1 MLYATYMQKA
11 KEVCIDRFV
20 ESGKWYLEPDWR
32 IILRD
37 NQLNNFKLQ
46 DAKIDWSIVED
57 VLKLEVEKRNARD
70 NKLGYVADWLYDTLT
85 STVEPAM
92 LSEETD
98 LVKNMLGVQAVFA
111 QDHNKMRARFDSLG
125 YGLGIRSLYI
135 SRGIP
140 HLHTAAFQLGAK
152 IVGNI
157 SISGGIT

>member
-70 NKLGYVADWLYDTLT
+70 NKLGYVTDWLYDTLT

-98 LVKNMLGVQAVFA
+98 LVKNMLELAKANRANEKQAEEGQKEKEPADTGDTDGDEFV
-111 QDHNKMRARFDSLG
+111 
-125 YGLGIRSLYI
+125 
-135 SRGIP
+135 P
-140 HLHTAAFQLGAK
+140 AF
-152 IVGNI
+152 
-157 SISGGIT
+157 

>member
-46 DAKIDWSIVED
+46 DSKIDLSIVED

-98 LVKNMLGVQAVFA
+98 LVKNMLELAKANRANEKQAEEGQKEKEPVDTGDIDGDEFV
-111 QDHNKMRARFDSLG
+111 
-125 YGLGIRSLYI
+125 
-135 SRGIP
+135 P
-140 HLHTAAFQLGAK
+140 AF
-152 IVGNI
+152 
-157 SISGGIT
+157 

>member
-46 DAKIDWSIVED
+46 DSKIDWSIVED

-98 LVKNMLGVQAVFA
+98 LVKNMLELAKANRANEKQAEEGQKEKEPVDTGDTDGDEFV
-111 QDHNKMRARFDSLG
+111 
-125 YGLGIRSLYI
+125 
-135 SRGIP
+135 P
-140 HLHTAAFQLGAK
+140 AF
-152 IVGNI
+152 
-157 SISGGIT
+157 

>member
-1 MLYATYMQKA
+1 MLYATYIQKA

-70 NKLGYVADWLYDTLT
+70 NKLGYVTDWLYDTLT

-98 LVKNMLGVQAVFA
+98 LVKNMIDLAKANRVNEQSAEEGQKEKEPADTGNTDGDEFV
-111 QDHNKMRARFDSLG
+111 
-125 YGLGIRSLYI
+125 
-135 SRGIP
+135 P
-140 HLHTAAFQLGAK
+140 AF
-152 IVGNI
+152 
-157 SISGGIT
+157 

>member
-70 NKLGYVADWLYDTLT
+70 NKLGYAADWLYDTLT
-85 STVEPAM
+85 STIEPAM

-98 LVKNMLGVQAVFA
+98 LVKNMLELAKANRANEKQAEEGQKEKEPADTGDTDGDEFV
-111 QDHNKMRARFDSLG
+111 
-125 YGLGIRSLYI
+125 
-135 SRGIP
+135 P
-140 HLHTAAFQLGAK
+140 AF
-152 IVGNI
+152 
-157 SISGGIT
+157 

>member
-20 ESGKWYLEPDWR
+20 ESGKWYLEPNWR

-98 LVKNMLGVQAVFA
+98 LVKNMLELAKA
-111 QDHNKMRARFDSLG
+111 NRANEKKEEPADTGDTDGDEFV
-125 YGLGIRSLYI
+125 
-135 SRGIP
+135 P
-140 HLHTAAFQLGAK
+140 AF
-152 IVGNI
+152 
-157 SISGGIT
+157 

>member
-32 IILRD
+32 TILRD

-46 DAKIDWSIVED
+46 DVKIDWSIVED

-70 NKLGYVADWLYDTLT
+70 SKLGYVADWLYDTLT

-98 LVKNMLGVQAVFA
+98 LVKNMLELAKANHTNEKQAEEGQKEKEPADTGDTDGDEFV
-111 QDHNKMRARFDSLG
+111 
-125 YGLGIRSLYI
+125 
-135 SRGIP
+135 P
-140 HLHTAAFQLGAK
+140 AF
-152 IVGNI
+152 
-157 SISGGIT
+157 

>member
-57 VLKLEVEKRNARD
+57 VLKLEVEKRNVRD

-98 LVKNMLGVQAVFA
+98 LVKNMLELAKANLANEQSAEEGQKEKEPADTDDTDGDEFV
-111 QDHNKMRARFDSLG
+111 
-125 YGLGIRSLYI
+125 
-135 SRGIP
+135 P
-140 HLHTAAFQLGAK
+140 AF
-152 IVGNI
+152 
-157 SISGGIT
+157 

>member
-1 MLYATYMQKA
+1 MLYTTYMQKA

-98 LVKNMLGVQAVFA
+98 LVKNMLELARANRANEKQAEEGQKEKEPADTGDTDGDEFV
-111 QDHNKMRARFDSLG
+111 
-125 YGLGIRSLYI
+125 
-135 SRGIP
+135 P
-140 HLHTAAFQLGAK
+140 AF
-152 IVGNI
+152 
-157 SISGGIT
+157 

>member
-70 NKLGYVADWLYDTLT
+70 NKLGYVTDWLYDTLT

-98 LVKNMLGVQAVFA
+98 LVKNMLELAKANLANEKQAEEGQKEKEPADTGDTDGDEFV
-111 QDHNKMRARFDSLG
+111 
-125 YGLGIRSLYI
+125 
-135 SRGIP
+135 P
-140 HLHTAAFQLGAK
+140 AF
-152 IVGNI
+152 
-157 SISGGIT
+157 

>member
-37 NQLNNFKLQ
+37 NQLNSFKLQ

-70 NKLGYVADWLYDTLT
+70 NKLGYVTDWLYDTLT

-98 LVKNMLGVQAVFA
+98 LVKNMLELAKANRANEKQAEEGQKEKEPADTGDTDGDEFV
-111 QDHNKMRARFDSLG
+111 
-125 YGLGIRSLYI
+125 
-135 SRGIP
+135 P
-140 HLHTAAFQLGAK
+140 AF
-152 IVGNI
+152 
-157 SISGGIT
+157 

>member
-46 DAKIDWSIVED
+46 DSKIDWSIVED

-70 NKLGYVADWLYDTLT
+70 NTLGYVADWLYDTLT

-98 LVKNMLGVQAVFA
+98 LVKNMLELAKA
-111 QDHNKMRARFDSLG
+111 NRANEQPAEEGQKEKEPADTGDTDGDEFV
-125 YGLGIRSLYI
+125 
-135 SRGIP
+135 P
-140 HLHTAAFQLGAK
+140 AF
-152 IVGNI
+152 
-157 SISGGIT
+157 

>member
-46 DAKIDWSIVED
+46 DSKIDWSIVED

-70 NKLGYVADWLYDTLT
+70 NKLGYVADWMYDTLT

-98 LVKNMLGVQAVFA
+98 LVKNMLELAKANRANEKQAEEGQKEKEPADTGDTDGDEFV
-111 QDHNKMRARFDSLG
+111 
-125 YGLGIRSLYI
+125 
-135 SRGIP
+135 P
-140 HLHTAAFQLGAK
+140 AF
-152 IVGNI
+152 
-157 SISGGIT
+157 

>member
-46 DAKIDWSIVED
+46 DSKIDWSIVED

-98 LVKNMLGVQAVFA
+98 LVKNMLELAKANRANEKQAEEGQKEKEPSDTGDTDGDEFV
-111 QDHNKMRARFDSLG
+111 
-125 YGLGIRSLYI
+125 
-135 SRGIP
+135 P
-140 HLHTAAFQLGAK
+140 AF
-152 IVGNI
+152 
-157 SISGGIT
+157 

>member
-11 KEVCIDRFV
+11 KKVCIDRFV

-37 NQLNNFKLQ
+37 NQLNNLKLQ

-70 NKLGYVADWLYDTLT
+70 NKLGYVTDWLYDTLT
-85 STVEPAM
+85 STVEPTM

-98 LVKNMLGVQAVFA
+98 LVKNMLELAKA
-111 QDHNKMRARFDSLG
+111 NRANEQSAEEGQKEKEPADTGDTDGDEFV
-125 YGLGIRSLYI
+125 
-135 SRGIP
+135 P
-140 HLHTAAFQLGAK
+140 AF
-152 IVGNI
+152 
-157 SISGGIT
+157 

>member
-46 DAKIDWSIVED
+46 DSKIDWNIVED

-70 NKLGYVADWLYDTLT
+70 NKLGYIADWLYDTLT

-98 LVKNMLGVQAVFA
+98 LVKNMLELAKANRANEKQAEEGQKEKEPADTGDTDGDEFV
-111 QDHNKMRARFDSLG
+111 
-125 YGLGIRSLYI
+125 
-135 SRGIP
+135 P
-140 HLHTAAFQLGAK
+140 AF
-152 IVGNI
+152 
-157 SISGGIT
+157 

>member
-37 NQLNNFKLQ
+37 NQLNSFKLQ
-46 DAKIDWSIVED
+46 DSKIDWSIVED

-98 LVKNMLGVQAVFA
+98 LVKNMLELAKA
-111 QDHNKMRARFDSLG
+111 NRANEKQVEEGQKEKEPSDTGDTDGDEFV
-125 YGLGIRSLYI
+125 
-135 SRGIP
+135 P
-140 HLHTAAFQLGAK
+140 AF
-152 IVGNI
+152 
-157 SISGGIT
+157 

>member
-46 DAKIDWSIVED
+46 DSKIDWSIVED

-98 LVKNMLGVQAVFA
+98 LVKNMLELAKVNRANEKQAEEGQKEKEPVDTGDTDGDEFV
-111 QDHNKMRARFDSLG
+111 
-125 YGLGIRSLYI
+125 
-135 SRGIP
+135 P
-140 HLHTAAFQLGAK
+140 AF
-152 IVGNI
+152 
-157 SISGGIT
+157 

>member
-46 DAKIDWSIVED
+46 DAKIDWNIVED

-70 NKLGYVADWLYDTLT
+70 NKLGYVTDWLYDTLT

-98 LVKNMLGVQAVFA
+98 LVKNMLELAKA
-111 QDHNKMRARFDSLG
+111 NRANEKEKEEPADTGDTDGDEFV
-125 YGLGIRSLYI
+125 
-135 SRGIP
+135 P
-140 HLHTAAFQLGAK
+140 AF
-152 IVGNI
+152 
-157 SISGGIT
+157 

>member
-46 DAKIDWSIVED
+46 DSKIDWSIVED

-98 LVKNMLGVQAVFA
+98 LVKNMLELAKANRANEKQAEEGQKEKEPADTGDTDGDEFV
-111 QDHNKMRARFDSLG
+111 
-125 YGLGIRSLYI
+125 
-135 SRGIP
+135 P
-140 HLHTAAFQLGAK
+140 AF
-152 IVGNI
+152 
-157 SISGGIT
+157 

>member
-46 DAKIDWSIVED
+46 DVKIDWSIVED

-98 LVKNMLGVQAVFA
+98 LVKNMLELAKANRANEKQAEEGQKEKEPADTGDTDGDEFV
-111 QDHNKMRARFDSLG
+111 
-125 YGLGIRSLYI
+125 
-135 SRGIP
+135 P
-140 HLHTAAFQLGAK
+140 AF
-152 IVGNI
+152 
-157 SISGGIT
+157 

>member
-98 LVKNMLGVQAVFA
+98 LVKNMLELAKTNRANEKQAEEGHKEKEPADTGDTDGDEFV
-111 QDHNKMRARFDSLG
+111 
-125 YGLGIRSLYI
+125 
-135 SRGIP
+135 P
-140 HLHTAAFQLGAK
+140 AF
-152 IVGNI
+152 
-157 SISGGIT
+157 